1 MTKVKINFVSVYL
14 NPLVCGLLCGAVA
27 FASIWL
33 IVDKLGIESRLVCIV
48 AVGLGGLTYAISML
62 IFKGIVKDDVLMLPK
77 GEKIAKVL
85 AKFGFLG

>member
-1 MTKVKINFVSVYL
+1 VTKVKIDFVSVYL
-14 NPLVCGLLCGAVA
+14 KPLVSGLLCGAVA
-27 FASIWL
+27 FATNWFITE
-33 IVDKLGIESRLVCIV
+33 KLGIESRLVCLV
-48 AVGLGGLTYAISML
+48 AVALGGMTYVISML

>member
-1 MTKVKINFVSVYL
+1 MTKVRIDFVSVYL
-14 NPLVCGLLCGAVA
+14 KPFISGLLCGAVA
-27 FASIWL
+27 FASNWL
-33 IVDKLGIESRLVCIV
+33 IVEELGIESRLVCIV
-48 AVGLGGLTYAISML
+48 SVGLGGITYAISML